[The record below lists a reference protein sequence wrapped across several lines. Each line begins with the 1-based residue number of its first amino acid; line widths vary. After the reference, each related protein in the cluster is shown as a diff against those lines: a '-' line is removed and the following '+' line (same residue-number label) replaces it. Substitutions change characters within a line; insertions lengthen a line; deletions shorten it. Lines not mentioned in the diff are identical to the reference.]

1 MSFAS
6 ELWDQYPLVKQKI
19 SDDFHNLKI
28 LSDFI
33 SKCGKLQLTFGN
45 ALLKLS
51 QTHKAGAGEY
61 GTVGTAWESVKSEM
75 ERMARINIECSQFL
89 VSEIAAS
96 LLDFKKKTS
105 QSRKEYITN
114 NAKKT
119 KELERLKTKLKS
131 ATLQSEK
138 CKKVLQV
145 AQNNQGDKKAKQKI
159 DKAQKNS
166 NKAENELESA
176 TDNFNSFEKEYYSET
191 IPKVLTDFEQL
202 EKDRIEL
209 IKKNCLELSG
219 NLKDSYVT
227 KITELSTRM
236 EKCAQDI
243 DMEKDLY
250 SYSTENKSGKKPP
263 QGVIIPFTKPK
274 SSKHSTQTSLN
285 TENLQNNNQEKT
297 EQKQMK
303 IMENKDETQKTNYE
317 KENENN
323 NKELDKNDTDDD
335 DDDDED
341 DGEVVDFIVT
351 ALYDYEAK
359 DETDLAFSAGD
370 SIHVVKKHTSG
381 WWEGELDDKK
391 GLFPMNFVSES
402 GNVEEPEI
410 QIGDKTRAI
419 YDYEAEGNG
428 ELSIKENQIIII
440 TNLDD
445 GWYVGYI
452 EGGDG
457 TEGSFPGNYIEK
469 I

>member
-33 SKCGKLQLTFGN
+33 SKCGKLQSTFGN

-96 LLDFKKKTS
+96 LLDYKKKTS
-105 QSRKEYITN
+105 TSRKEYITN

-131 ATLQSEK
+131 ATLHSEK
-138 CKKVLQV
+138 CKKALQV

-219 NLKDSYVT
+219 HLKDSYVT

-243 DMEKDLY
+243 DVEKDLY
-250 SYSTENKSGKKPP
+250 SYSTENKSGEKPP
-263 QGVIIPFTKPK
+263 QGVIIPFTKPN
-274 SSKHSTQTSLN
+274 SSKLSTQTSMK
-285 TENLQNNNQEKT
+285 TENSQNKNQQKT
-297 EQKQMK
+297 EQTQ
-303 IMENKDETQKTNYE
+303 INKVESNVETQNTKNQE
-317 KENENN
+317 ENENY
-323 NKELDKNDTDDD
+323 KQGQENDDDNDDD
-335 DDDDED
+335 DDDD
-341 DGEVVDFIVT
+341 DGEVVDFMVT

-381 WWEGELDDKK
+381 WWEGELDGKK

-410 QIGDKTRAI
+410 QVGDKARAI

-428 ELSIKENQIIII
+428 ELSIKEDQIIII
-440 TNLDD
+440 TDLDD